1 MPNPFAVIGVI
12 LLLAFFVESLVEY
25 LFGQLFEHVP
35 AIKPHSWLLMYISAA
50 VGVAGAFYYR
60 LDMMSIL
67 SQYLDVPIEVGWFG
81 ITLTGLAIGRGANYI
96 SDIVARFFV
105 KPPVE
110 A

>member
-25 LFGQLFEHVP
+25 LFGQLFDHVP
-35 AIKPHSWLLMYISAA
+35 ALKPHTWVLMYISAG
-50 VGVAGAFYYR
+50 VGVAGAFYYQFD
-60 LDMMSIL
+60 LMSIL
-67 SQYLDVPIEVGWFG
+67 SQYLNVPIEVGWFG

-105 KPPVE
+105 KPQVE